1 MGATRRV
8 SDREIVDALKKWE
21 GNVSAAAED
30 LGLARK
36 NLYERVY
43 ALGLAPEELRRK
55 RNGTEHIGHRDV
67 THDAKRGVTYV
78 DRSSTDTVTRRAS
91 TSNLSHMPSA
101 EVVEPIRR
109 TKAGPI
115 RLRPDQVDQ
124 LREAKFDFMAKHRA
138 EAGESDLLQRF
149 FDSAFGDWLK
159 QALRTEKKA

>member
-1 MGATRRV
+1 MAHNDPPKNASHTFPGRV
-8 SDREIVDALKKWE
+8 K
-21 GNVSAAAED
+21 
-30 LGLARK
+30 
-36 NLYERVY
+36 
-43 ALGLAPEELRRK
+43 APTLVR
-55 RNGTEHIGHRDV
+55 
-67 THDAKRGVTYV
+67 
-78 DRSSTDTVTRRAS
+78 
-91 TSNLSHMPSA
+91 MPTA
-101 EVVEPIRR
+101 EVEMRR